1 MLSNNQCYSNSL
13 LYINTE
19 ALVLLLCEVLPLTL
33 SKFIFVFWRKEF
45 HKKTRKGVMD
55 DAINNPI
62 LSVMVQAVIS
72 PEELIHVYNT
82 ENIFLEHLS
91 VLIVRNHSNF

>member
-1 MLSNNQCYSNSL
+1 
-13 LYINTE
+13 
-19 ALVLLLCEVLPLTL
+19 
-33 SKFIFVFWRKEF
+33 
-45 HKKTRKGVMD
+45 MD

-82 ENIFLEHLS
+82 ENIFFGTFKCSYSKKPFQLLNNQGSQEFS
-91 VLIVRNHSNF
+91 